1 MPLARN
7 IGGSVRILL
16 VDDHPIVR
24 AGLRALL
31 ESEGHT
37 VVAEAASGREAVDSV
52 MRDEPDVVLMDV
64 SMPDMNG
71 IEATRRIF
79 EHKPHVKILAL
90 SMHTDQRY
98 VAAMLHA
105 GASGYLLKEAA
116 IDDLVDALDCVARGQ
131 QFVGGGVSLPPEQR
145 TAAGRALSIREREVL
160 KLLAEGAASKD
171 IALALG
177 IALPTVETHRRQI
190 MKKLGLRSIAE
201 LTKWAIREGLTSVE

>member
-1 MPLARN
+1 M
-7 IGGSVRILL
+7 RILL
-16 VDDHPIVR
+16 VDDHAIVR

-52 MRDEPDVVLMDV
+52 LRDEPDVVLMDV
-64 SMPDMNG
+64 SMPAMNG

-79 EHKPHVKILAL
+79 EHKPNVKILAL
-90 SMHTDQRY
+90 SMHSDQRY
-98 VAAMLHA
+98 VAAMLQA

-131 QFVGGGVSLPPEQR
+131 QFVGGGVSLPPEQGA
-145 TAAGRALSIREREVL
+145 AAGRALSSREREVL
-160 KLLAEGAASKD
+160 KLLADGAASKD

-201 LTKWAIREGLTSVE
+201 LTKWAIREGLTSLE